1 MERVMGHDPTTRG
14 LEGRYSSQ
22 LSYIRIMP
30 NRDQRNGVVIT

>member
-22 LSYIRIMP
+22 LSYTRILSDFSL
-30 NRDQRNGVVIT
+30 NLV